1 MAENRTQSRRQSP
14 ARRAMRWT
22 AALALLFIVAA
33 GAGLYWHGLSEPAG
47 AAGRAPAPPPPEVVV
62 SHPLRHELVE
72 WDEFTGQFASV
83 EYVEI
88 RARVSGYLDSI
99 HFQDGQI
106 VRKGDLLFVI
116 DPRPFENALASARAQ
131 VAQAEARLELAQRQ
145 VQRSSEL
152 RQRDFASQS
161 VLDERLEE
169 MRQASAALDAAKAAV
184 KDAELN
190 LEFTRITAPVG
201 GRIGRH
207 EVSVG
212 NLVAGGSG
220 GVTTILTTIVSLD
233 PIHFYFDMS
242 EADYLAYQRAAASGK
257 LTSTRD
263 GKVPVYARLGDE
275 KDWPREGRLD
285 FVDNRVD
292 RGAGTIRARA
302 VFPNPDL
309 FLTPGQFGRIRIP
322 GSEPYEALL
331 VPDVALVT
339 DQSNKLVLTVAEDGT
354 VVPKLV
360 RPGPIYDGLRII
372 RSGIG
377 PEDTIIINGMMR
389 ARPGAKV
396 APRPGTIALA
406 GEPRP
411 G

>member
-1 MAENRTQSRRQSP
+1 
-14 ARRAMRWT
+14 
-22 AALALLFIVAA
+22 
-33 GAGLYWHGLSEPAG
+33 
-47 AAGRAPAPPPPEVVV
+47 
-62 SHPLRHELVE
+62 
-72 WDEFTGQFASV
+72 
-83 EYVEI
+83 
-88 RARVSGYLDSI
+88 
-99 HFQDGQI
+99 
-106 VRKGDLLFVI
+106 
-116 DPRPFENALASARAQ
+116 
-131 VAQAEARLELAQRQ
+131 
-145 VQRSSEL
+145 
-152 RQRDFASQS
+152 
-161 VLDERLEE
+161 
-169 MRQASAALDAAKAAV
+169 
-184 KDAELN
+184 
-190 LEFTRITAPVG
+190 
-201 GRIGRH
+201 
-207 EVSVG
+207 
-212 NLVAGGSG
+212 
-220 GVTTILTTIVSLD
+220 
-233 PIHFYFDMS
+233 MS
-242 EADYLAYQRAAASGK
+242 EADYLAYQRAAARGR
-257 LTSTRD
+257 LQSTRD
-263 GKVPVYARLGDE
+263 GKVPVYARLDDE

-292 RGAGTIRARA
+292 RGAGTIRVRA

-339 DQSNKLVLTVAEDGT
+339 DQSNKLVMTVGEDGT

-377 PEDTIIINGMMR
+377 PDDTIIINGMMR